1 MLREVSSPWAGW
13 LVGLAATFALPS
25 VVLLMMYGQTR
36 IFFVMARD
44 GLLPQRLATVHPR
57 FRTPWVVTVV
67 TGIAVAICAAFLP
80 VGTLA
85 DYSNSGTLF
94 AFAAVSLGVM
104 ILRAK
109 DKTRARPF
117 RTPAIW
123 VVAPL
128 SIIGCLVLFVS
139 LNRESQLVFFTWAVV
154 GLIFYFLYGYRKSHV
169 ARGIIEVPE
178 PEAYEETAPP
188 IPGTH

>member
-1 MLREVSSPWAGW
+1 
-13 LVGLAATFALPS
+13 
-25 VVLLMMYGQTR
+25 MYGQTR

-44 GLLPQRLATVHPR
+44 GLLPQKLATVHPK

-67 TGIAVAICAAFLP
+67 TGVAVAICAAFLP

-104 ILRAK
+104 ILRIK
-109 DKTRARPF
+109 DKNRARPF

-123 VVAPL
+123 VIAPA
-128 SIIGCLVLFVS
+128 SIIGCVVLFAS
-139 LNRESQLVFFTWAVV
+139 LNLASKMVFVVWAAV
-154 GLIFYFLYGYRKSHV
+154 GLVFYFLYGYRKSHV
-169 ARGIIEVPE
+169 GRGIVDVPE
-178 PEAYEETAPP
+178 HEAYEGTEPP
-188 IPGTH
+188 VPGTH